1 MMDDLRHIH
10 VGLEEGADGMLMAH
24 ALNLPGCAAIGAS
37 PEEAMREF
45 ERSLVLW
52 LRFLAS
58 TGERVPAADDE
69 IQVSVDEWIATDARV
84 GGAVSTVLFE
94 ADLAPLRQD
103 EAELGVRRLGDIRGL
118 LLAHVRRRRNLNLDV
133 PAAATSATVRQVL
146 EELARAQWLLL
157 SRLGASPMAGAPDH
171 TLARLDTAAALVVDR
186 MTTLPDD
193 ARARRLELDGEEWT
207 PRKVLRRLLGL
218 EWSLGVIALAGL
230 QAAEAEN
237 AAP

>member
-1 MMDDLRHIH
+1 MMDDLRHIR

-24 ALNLPGCAAIGAS
+24 ALNLPGCVAIGAS
-37 PEEAMREF
+37 AEEAMREF
-45 ERSLVLW
+45 ERSLALW
-52 LRFLAS
+52 LRFLA
-58 TGERVPAADDE
+58 PDDE

-84 GGAVSTVLFE
+84 GGAVSTALFE
-94 ADLAPLRQD
+94 ADLAPLLQD

-118 LLAHVRRRRNLNLDV
+118 LLARVRRRRNLNLDV
-133 PAAATSATVRQVL
+133 PAPATSATVRQVL

-218 EWSLGVIALAGL
+218 EWTLGVIALAGL

-237 AAP
+237 G